1 MVIKNYYRLLK
12 VKPESD
18 LNEIKKAFRI
28 EVAKFHPDVNKSNN
42 AVQHFEDL
50 IEAFDVLSKTNKRA
64 FYDSLLKEINAT
76 NSNTLNKAKEEVI
89 KKWKKEAKIKSKKYR
104 IETQESS
111 FVTDFMLDILFQS
124 IFDTTG
130 EIIEGAFDFFG
141 YLLEDLF

>member
-141 YLLEDLF
+141 DLLEDLF